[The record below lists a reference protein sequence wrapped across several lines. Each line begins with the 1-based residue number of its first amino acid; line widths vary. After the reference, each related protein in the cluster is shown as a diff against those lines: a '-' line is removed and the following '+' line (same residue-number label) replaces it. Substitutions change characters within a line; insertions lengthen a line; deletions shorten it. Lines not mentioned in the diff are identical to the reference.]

1 MIISASRRTDIPAF
15 YSDWLCNRVK
25 EGFVL
30 VRNPVIKHQVSKIDL
45 SPGAVDCFV
54 FWTKNS
60 EPFMK
65 KLSALKNYYYYFQ
78 YTITGYG
85 KMFEPNVPSLNES
98 ISTFIKLSG
107 LVGKERVI
115 WRYDPVIITPVWT
128 VNNHIR
134 NFNAIADQFSGYTT
148 RCVISFV
155 DYYKKIMKNLAPIAH
170 YQITNEQ
177 IAEIAYNFSLAG
189 TASGIEIVTCAED
202 VDLSEY
208 KIFHGKCIDDKLIE
222 EISGVKLKIGKDKKQ
237 RSACGC
243 VESIDIGEYNSCPH
257 GCLYCYANSNM
268 DKVREN
274 YSEYSPSS
282 GLQLGQLT
290 DEDVVFEKNITDHK
304 QLQPVLFKDNI
315 P

>member
-15 YSDWLCNRVK
+15 YPDWLCNRVK

-30 VRNPVIKHQVSKIDL
+30 VRNPVKMHQVTKINL
-45 SPGAVDCFV
+45 SPETVDCIV
-54 FWTKNS
+54 FWTKNPAS
-60 EPFMK
+60 FLN
-65 KLSALKNYYYYFQ
+65 KLSWLKSYHYYFQ

-85 KMFEPNVPSLNES
+85 KIFEPNVPSLNES

-107 LVGKERVI
+107 LLGKNRVV
-115 WRYDPVIITPVWT
+115 WRYDPVIITPEWT

-134 NFNAIADQFSGYTT
+134 NFNTIADQFSGYTNK
-148 RCVISFV
+148 CVISFV
-155 DYYKKIMKNLAPIAH
+155 DYYKKIMKNLAPIVH

-177 IAEIAYNFSLAG
+177 IAEIAYTFSLTGARNG
-189 TASGIEIVTCAED
+189 LEIVCCAEE

-222 EISGVKLKIGKDKKQ
+222 EISGVKLNIGKDKNQ

-274 YSEYSPSS
+274 YSEYSPASE
-282 GLQLGQLT
+282 LQFGQLT
-290 DEDVVFEKNITDHK
+290 DEDVVFEKNITGHK
-304 QLQPVLFKDNI
+304 QLQPVLFKDDI

>member
-1 MIISASRRTDIPAF
+1 
-15 YSDWLCNRVK
+15 
-25 EGFVL
+25 
-30 VRNPVIKHQVSKIDL
+30 L
-45 SPGAVDCFV
+45 SG
-54 FWTKNS
+54 
-60 EPFMK
+60 
-65 KLSALKNYYYYFQ
+65 LKSYHYYFQ

-85 KMFEPNVPSLNES
+85 KVLEPNVPSLNES

-107 LVGKERVI
+107 LLGKNRVV
-115 WRYDPVIITPVWT
+115 WRYDPVIITPEWT

-134 NFNAIADQFSGYTT
+134 NFNAIADQFSGYTNK
-148 RCVISFV
+148 CVISFV
-155 DYYKKIMKNLAPIAH
+155 DYYKKIMKNLAPIVH

-177 IAEIAYNFSLAG
+177 IAEIAYNFSLTGARNG
-189 TASGIEIVTCAED
+189 LEIVSCAEAA
-202 VDLSEY
+202 DLSEY

-222 EISGVKLKIGKDKKQ
+222 EISGVKLNIDKDKNQ

-274 YSEYSPSS
+274 YSEYNPLS

-290 DEDVVFEKNITDHK
+290 DEDVVFEKNITGHK